1 MNVKPFG
8 DVNAKYN
15 RNRIGNQIIKQYRQK
30 YEYKKVLTEGDHEI
44 DGNKYHV
51 KKIYM
56 M

>member
-44 DGNKYHV
+44 DGKKYHV
-51 KKIYM
+51 KRFI
-56 M
+56 